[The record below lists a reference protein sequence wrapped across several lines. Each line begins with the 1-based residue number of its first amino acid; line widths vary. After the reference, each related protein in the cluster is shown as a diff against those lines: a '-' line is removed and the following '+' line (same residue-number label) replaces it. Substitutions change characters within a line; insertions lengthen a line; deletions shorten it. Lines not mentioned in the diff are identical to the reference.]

1 MKPCARTWESARGTT
16 PSTPMI
22 VTSASA
28 EWKPFTRR
36 WPMAWTILRGS
47 PYCIPARKR
56 CHEAAGDSRLSQ
68 NRTASQE
75 RLGHGFFIPEQTFLR
90 QLRELQAGG
99 WQVVDLATCLHGLSS
114 PDFLPERSALI
125 TFDDGYRSMLTI
137 TLPLLQRLGLPSV
150 LFVPTDN
157 VGKSNSF
164 DSGLEPDEMLCDCEG
179 EPINVLVRLV
189 ACAILLSAVY
199 GVREYTKVG

>member
-22 VTSASA
+22 VTNASA

-75 RLGHGFFIPEQTFLR
+75 RLGHVVFHPGPDVSAAVKR
-90 QLRELQAGG
+90 ASGRG
-99 WQVVDLATCLHGLSS
+99 WQVVDLATFLHGLSS
-114 PDFLPERSALI
+114 PDFLP
-125 TFDDGYRSMLTI
+125 
-137 TLPLLQRLGLPSV
+137 
-150 LFVPTDN
+150 
-157 VGKSNSF
+157 
-164 DSGLEPDEMLCDCEG
+164 
-179 EPINVLVRLV
+179 
-189 ACAILLSAVY
+189 
-199 GVREYTKVG
+199 